1 MNEKVLIHYLSH
13 RLHTYIRQFS
23 ANGEELCSYCGI
35 VGFEDSCLA
44 QASLIPLINEM
55 TQSKMPLLFTLEHQ
69 IVYALIPVR
78 DTAFLIGPVR
88 FEGNVPIHQNQ
99 KANIDTDWLST
110 VFICP
115 FDDFIAETLFLYNL
129 YASKTLSQNALLEK
143 NLAQKH
149 LYENT
154 QEKYVKIIFDNQE
167 NEIRHNPYAQEV
179 REQQS
184 IENGDIEQLEKSW
197 SEDYTGE
204 IGTLAKEPIRH
215 HKNLCIVLVTLAC
228 RSAIRG
234 GLSPELS
241 FSLSDSYIQQIE
253 EINDI
258 NSLLLF
264 SRQMEYQYTSLV
276 HDIREQKKHAQKDK
290 KNPHI
295 EQCKD
300 YIFSHLHDR
309 ITVDEIASALGYNP
323 NYLSHLFKQCEGIGL
338 SQYIIREKINRAKN
352 LLMYSDYSY
361 IKIAAYLGFS
371 SQSHLGT
378 HFKKYTGYTLHQFRE
393 LFQRRE

>member
-1 MNEKVLIHYLSH
+1 MNKDVLIRYVTH
-13 RLHTYIRQFS
+13 RLHTAYRHLS
-23 ANGEELCSYCGI
+23 MDGHELFYYCGI
-35 VGFEDSCLA
+35 VGFDDPCLR
-44 QASLIPLINEM
+44 QISLAPLLDEM
-55 TQSKMPLLFTLEHQ
+55 TQAQMPILFTLKHLL
-69 IVYALIPVR
+69 IYALIPLN
-78 DTAFLIGPVR
+78 DTAVLLGPVR
-88 FEGNVPIHQNQ
+88 FDGNVPIVQNQ
-99 KANIDTDWLST
+99 DVIADSDWLDSIYT
-110 VFICP
+110 CP
-115 FDDFIAETLFLYNL
+115 FDEFIEETLLLHNL
-129 YASKTLSQNALLEK
+129 YAPEIISRNVLLEK
-143 NLAQKH
+143 NLLQKH
-149 LYENT
+149 LYQIT
-154 QEKYVKIIFDNQE
+154 QKKYVKLIFDNQE

-197 SEDYTGE
+197 DEDYTGK
-204 IGTLAKEPIRH
+204 IGTLAKDPLRN
-215 HKNLCIVLVTLAC
+215 HKNLCIVLVTLAS
-228 RSAIRG
+228 RTAIRG

-264 SRQMEYQYTSLV
+264 SRQMEYQYTLLV
-276 HDIREQKKHAQKDK
+276 HEIKEQKKHAKQDK

-309 ITVDEIASALGYNP
+309 ITVDELARALGYHP
-323 NYLSHLFKQCEGIGL
+323 DYLSHLFKQCEGIGL
-338 SQYIIREKINRAKN
+338 SQYIVREKINRAKN

-393 LFQRRE
+393 QFQRRE

>member
-1 MNEKVLIHYLSH
+1 MNKDVLIHYLTR
-13 RLHTYIRQFS
+13 RLHTAYRQLSMDGNQLFY
-23 ANGEELCSYCGI
+23 YCGI
-35 VGFEDSCLA
+35 VGFDDPCLR
-44 QASLIPLINEM
+44 QISLAPLLDEM
-55 TQSKMPLLFTLEHQ
+55 TQAQMPILFTLKHLL
-69 IVYALIPVR
+69 VYALIPLD
-78 DTAFLIGPVR
+78 DTAVLLGPVR
-88 FEGNVPIHQNQ
+88 FDGNVPIVQNQ
-99 KANIDTDWLST
+99 DAVVDSDWLDSIYT
-110 VFICP
+110 CP
-115 FDDFIAETLFLYNL
+115 FDEFIEETLLLHNL
-129 YASKTLSQNALLEK
+129 YAPEIISRNALLEK
-143 NLAQKH
+143 NLVQKH
-149 LYENT
+149 LYQIT
-154 QEKYVKIIFDNQE
+154 QEKYVKLIFENQE

-197 SEDYTGE
+197 DEDYTGK
-204 IGTLAKEPIRH
+204 IGTLAKDPLRH
-215 HKNLCIVLVTLAC
+215 QKNLCIVLVTLAS
-228 RSAIRG
+228 RTAIRG

-264 SRQMEYQYTSLV
+264 SRQMEYQYTLLV
-276 HDIREQKKHAQKDK
+276 HEIKEQKKHAK
-290 KNPHI
+290 KNKKSPHI

-309 ITVDEIASALGYNP
+309 ITVDELAQALGYHP
-323 NYLSHLFKQCEGIGL
+323 DYLSHLFKQCEGIGL
-338 SQYIIREKINRAKN
+338 SQYIVREKINRAKN

-378 HFKKYTGYTLHQFRE
+378 HFKKVTGYTLHQFRE
-393 LFQRRE
+393 QFQRRE

>member
-1 MNEKVLIHYLSH
+1 MRATYRSVTIKTRRSIRTGSKLFLS
-13 RLHTYIRQFS
+13 
-23 ANGEELCSYCGI
+23 
-35 VGFEDSCLA
+35 
-44 QASLIPLINEM
+44 
-55 TQSKMPLLFTLEHQ
+55 
-69 IVYALIPVR
+69 VR
-78 DTAFLIGPVR
+78 
-88 FEGNVPIHQNQ
+88 
-99 KANIDTDWLST
+99 
-110 VFICP
+110 
-115 FDDFIAETLFLYNL
+115 FDDFIEDIRLLYNL
-129 YASKTLSQNALLEK
+129 YAPKPLSQNRLLEK

-149 LYENT
+149 FYQKT
-154 QEKYVKIIFDNQE
+154 QEKYVKLIFDNQE

-197 SEDYTGE
+197 DEDYTGQ
-204 IGTLAKEPIRH
+204 IGTLAKDPLRH
-215 HKNLCIVLVTLAC
+215 YKNLCIVLVTLAS
-228 RSAIRG
+228 RTAIRG

-258 NSLLLF
+258 NTLLLF

-276 HDIREQKKHAQKDK
+276 HEIKEQKKHSDKDK

-309 ITVDEIASALGYNP
+309 ITVDEIAGALGYHP
-323 NYLSHLFKQCEGIGL
+323 DYLSHLFKQCEGIGL

-378 HFKKYTGYTLHQFRE
+378 HFKKHTGYTLHQFRE
-393 LFQRRE
+393 HFQRRE